1 MMDALVP
8 IAWSLAKYLGLLGIV
23 MGIVPV
29 LTWMERRQS
38 ALMQDRIGPN
48 RANIGRFRAWGLF
61 HPIADG
67 IKMFMK
73 EDFIPA
79 HAHKPLFTLA
89 PIVALAPVLIVL
101 AVIPY
106 GPGMQAARLDV
117 GLLFLFG
124 VLSLSV
130 YGATLAGWA
139 SYNKWAMLGGLRAS
153 AQMISY
159 EVTMGMAALGALM
172 IYGTLEPGAMVE
184 AQRGGFCG
192 IGHWGIFRQ
201 PLGFVLFTV
210 AAIAETKR
218 APFDLPEGE
227 PEILGYFVE
236 YSGMRFGMFFM
247 GEFAE
252 VVVSSAVITTL
263 YLGGWIMPWDSAVA
277 VGAPHALYVAHGV
290 AMWVGKV
297 FVLCALQLALR
308 WTLPR
313 LRYDQLMRLGWKQLL
328 PASLAN
334 VLATAVIMVG
344 TK

>member
-1 MMDALVP
+1 MDTL
-8 IAWSLAKYLGLLGIV
+8 IALAKYFGLFGIV
-23 MGIVPV
+23 MSIVPV

-48 RANIGRFRAWGLF
+48 RANIGPFRAWGLF
-61 HPIADG
+61 HPMADG

-79 HAHKPLFTLA
+79 RAHRALFTIA
-89 PIVALAPVLIVL
+89 PILAFAPVLVVL

-106 GPGMQAARLDV
+106 GPGLCAARLDV

-124 VLSLSV
+124 TLSLV
-130 YGATLAGWA
+130 AYGATLAGWA
-139 SYNKWAMLGGLRAS
+139 SYNKWALLGGMRAS

-159 EVTMGMAALGALM
+159 EVTMGMAALGAILV
-172 IYGTLEPGAMVE
+172 YGTVEPTAMVE
-184 AQRGGFCG
+184 AQGANLL
-192 IGHWGIFRQ
+192 HWGIVKQ
-201 PLGFVLFTV
+201 PLGFVLFLV
-210 AAIAETKR
+210 AVIAESKR

-227 PEILGYFVE
+227 SEIIGYFVE

-252 VVVSSAVITTL
+252 VVVSSAVLTTL
-263 YLGGWIMPWDSAVA
+263 FFGGWYMPWDGWVA
-277 VGAPHALYVAHGV
+277 THAAPWIYVAHGV
-290 AMWVGKV
+290 SCWVAKV
-297 FVLCALQLALR
+297 FLLCAFQLVIR

-313 LRYDQLMRLGWKQLL
+313 FRYDQLMRLGWKGLL

-334 VLATAVIMVG
+334 VVVTAIVLQAM
-344 TK
+344 K